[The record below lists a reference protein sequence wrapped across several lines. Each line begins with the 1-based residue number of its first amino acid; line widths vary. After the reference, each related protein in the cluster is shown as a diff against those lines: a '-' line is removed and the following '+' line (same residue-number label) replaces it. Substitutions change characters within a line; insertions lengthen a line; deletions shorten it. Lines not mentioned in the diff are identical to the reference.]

1 MPLERFR
8 RSWSAAL
15 GAGGSHWSYYKGH
28 RCGSSDALL
37 FFVVG
42 SGVPGFVTSIFFTVV
57 GVWAMR
63 SWTKVAELRRLSL
76 VMGSGVEGEA
86 GR

>member
-1 MPLERFR
+1 M
-8 RSWSAAL
+8 
-15 GAGGSHWSYYKGH
+15 
-28 RCGSSDALL
+28 L

-57 GVWAMR
+57 GVWAMH
-63 SWTKVAELRRLSL
+63 SWTKVAELWRLSL